1 MMSFSSFLMIDD
13 GYYTDDDI
21 DESGKFKD
29 GESAFVFGRNF
40 EFFSVDEK
48 KSSFQKEGLM
58 ETYVV
63 HGT

>member
-1 MMSFSSFLMIDD
+1 MMSFSSFVMMIDDD

-40 EFFSVDEK
+40 EFFFLSTRRSVLFK
-48 KSSFQKEGLM
+48 KKD
-58 ETYVV
+58 
-63 HGT
+63 